1 MKRVITLANGS
12 KTCSSPWTKDQLFP
26 TLGICSPQETMF
38 SSSPVLPFPNH
49 LPSGGRHD
57 SPGCAA
63 GHATTC
69 SCCDSVRD
77 AHRRRRHRRRHDVAG
92 SGSPGGSGCRLDEAW
107 RHGGGQHGEL
117 GPASWHFLGKN
128 SGRSSFDV
136 RKSKADQISKKSQQ
150 HTCKSVQKDVGCRF
164 FPWRTVKQI
173 SQISHR

>member
-1 MKRVITLANGS
+1 MFITLDKRSALSNS
-12 KTCSSPWTKDQLFP
+12 RNLLP
-26 TLGICSPQETMF
+26 TRKN
-38 SSSPVLPFPNH
+38 VLLIPIPPIPNY

-77 AHRRRRHRRRHDVAG
+77 AHRHRRRHDVAG

-136 RKSKADQISKKSQQ
+136 WKSKADQISKKI
-150 HTCKSVQKDVGCRF
+150 SVTYVQISAKGCGMSF